1 MRSASSSAGTTIEI
15 AGAIPRPAADCLVGS
30 SRVSGGMRAPS
41 RSRHRVHAAVRVLA
55 VLIFAA
61 ALGHATPCRAGFDV
75 VRFEG
80 VIGQSGLPD
89 SVGDLTLAIGD
100 KSLPYCV
107 LKAQKISGNPA
118 TGPEIF
124 SALGPGPPPLRVEGR
139 DAAVA
144 KITGASPGTRLVI
157 TGNLNAGNAFL
168 TLMDVEA
175 APAPSPAQ

>member
-1 MRSASSSAGTTIEI
+1 M
-15 AGAIPRPAADCLVGS
+15 
-30 SRVSGGMRAPS
+30 
-41 RSRHRVHAAVRVLA
+41 
-55 VLIFAA
+55 
-61 ALGHATPCRAGFDV
+61 
-75 VRFEG
+75 
-80 VIGQSGLPD
+80 IGQSGLPD

-107 LKAQKISGNPA
+107 LKAQKISGSPA